1 MTVSNRILYTMEIPS
16 MINRIIDLSVKNRAI
31 VFLMVAAACLLGWWS
46 MHQVPLDA
54 IPDLSDTQVII
65 YSRWDRSPDILEDQ
79 VTYPI
84 VTAMLGAPRV
94 KAVRGFSDFG
104 YSFVYVVFE
113 EGTDI
118 YWARSRTQEYL
129 ASVLPRLP
137 QGVKTELGPDATG
150 LGWIFQY
157 ALVDSTGQYSLA
169 ELRSYQDWYLRY
181 YLKSVPG
188 VAEVAPIGGFGKQY
202 QVNVDP
208 NRLQSY
214 GISIRRVVDAV
225 RGGNDE
231 VGGRLVEFGGTEYM
245 VRSCGYARSRCD
257 FENIV
262 VATGEA
268 GVPIRVKDIGQVVL
282 GPDIRRGVS
291 DLDGTG
297 EVVSG
302 IVIMRQGQN
311 ALDVIKRVKVK
322 IREIEPGLP
331 SGVRVLPIYDRSDL
345 ILRAI
350 DNLKINLMEII
361 ITVTLVI
368 LFFLWHFPSAIIPA
382 ITIPVAVL
390 LSFIPF
396 RLMGVNANI
405 MSLGGIA
412 IAIGAMVD
420 ASIVVVEQ
428 THKKLEEWKR
438 SGSRE
443 NSQTVVISA
452 VKQVAGP
459 SFFALLVIAVSFLP
473 VLTLEAQEGRLFKP
487 LAYTKNLAMIIA
499 AVLAITLDP
508 ALRVTFIFLKNFN
521 FRPLWLSRTAN
532 RVLVGTIHAEEKHP
546 ISRFLI
552 RLYQPA
558 VEWSLQH
565 KWVVITGAL
574 TMIAITIPVFQK
586 LGSEF
591 MPPLDEGALLY
602 MPSTMPGIS
611 ITEAQKL
618 LQVTDRII
626 KQFPE
631 VDRVMGKAGRAETST
646 DPAPLSMLET
656 VITLR
661 PRAEWRRVNTWY
673 SSWAPE
679 WFKVILRHVTPDHIS
694 QEQLITELNN
704 ALRLPGLANGWTMPI
719 KGRIDMLST
728 GIRTPI
734 GLKISGSDVGVIEE
748 LGTQIESILPSV
760 RGTRS
765 VFAERTG
772 SGYFLDIEWDR
783 DELALYG
790 LHIDEAQ
797 AAVQNAIGGENVT
810 TAVEGRERYPVNVR
824 YMRDFRTDMGDL
836 ERVLVSDPEGLRQVP
851 LDQLAHIRATAGP
864 SMIRDEDGM
873 LTGYVYVDIDERDA
887 GRYIAEAGP
896 LIRDTVKLPPGY
908 AISWSGQY
916 EAMERI
922 WARLKIVMPLTF
934 LLVLFLL
941 YLNTRSMTRTFIVL
955 LAVPFS
961 AIGAVW
967 LLYLLGYNMS
977 IGVWVGLIALL
988 GVDAET
994 GIFML
999 LYLDL
1004 SYEQAKKEGR
1014 LGNLSELR
1022 SAIIRGAVKRIRPKF
1037 MTVATTFFGLV
1048 PIMWS
1053 IGTGSDVMK
1062 RIAAPLIGG
1071 IFTSFLLEL
1080 LVYPAIYEI
1089 WKWNFEMKKGPCA
1102 QGANNRNL
1110 AIL

>member
-1 MTVSNRILYTMEIPS
+1 MEIPS

-31 VFLMVAAACLLGWWS
+31 VFLMIAAACLLGWWS

-245 VRSCGYARSRCD
+245 VRSCGYARSRYD

-262 VATGEA
+262 VATGET
-268 GVPIRVKDIGQVVL
+268 GVPIRVKDVGQVVL

-350 DNLKINLMEII
+350 DSLKINLMEII
-361 ITVTLVI
+361 VTVTLVI

-719 KGRIDMLST
+719 KGRNDMLST

-790 LHIDEAQ
+790 LNIDEAQ

-824 YMRDFRTDMGDL
+824 YMRDFRTDRGDL

-1014 LGNLSELR
+1014 LDNLSELR

-1053 IGTGSDVMK
+1053 LGTGSDVMK

-1071 IFTSFLLEL
+1071 ISTSFLLEL

-1102 QGANNRNL
+1102 QGANSRNM
-1110 AIL
+1110 AIS

>member
-84 VTAMLGAPRV
+84 VTAMLGAPKV

-396 RLMGVNANI
+396 RFMGVNANI

-887 GRYIAEAGP
+887 GSYIAEAGP

-1014 LGNLSELR
+1014 LGNLSDLR

-1053 IGTGSDVMK
+1053 LGTGSDVMK